1 LRFRFQGFPRD
12 GATSSYRKAFSANET
27 ILSSIQT
34 QCPALR
40 TT

>member
-12 GATSSYRKAFSANET
+12 GAASSYRKAFSANET
-27 ILSSIQT
+27 ILFSTQN
-34 QCPALR
+34 QCPAHR